1 MLATLIFFTF
11 SGVTTI
17 YTYNAQLD
25 TLIESSH
32 TSLNRELPA
41 LAAELEQELVNN
53 NLVNTQFAIN
63 TKMTSL
69 NYQNIVAVDQSGL
82 IIVAPQRELAG
93 LHYQALDLPISP
105 EVIANIKRTRS
116 IAINYDSDK
125 YLFDVYYPL
134 SIKNRGEGII
144 YARYSIALDV
154 QNLIDLSLS
163 KSAIVALY
171 LLSLLLFIALF
182 VYFFIHKP
190 INHLIDV
197 GRHLQALQLNYR
209 ANIKGRG
216 ELKQL
221 ADCFN
226 NVAYSLEEKIAS
238 QKAAE
243 QFALSKHGL
252 LESIFKALPDLFFV
266 IDSQGK
272 VIEFHSGNEN
282 ALYTEQKKLVGCNIT
297 ELLPDSASKHFQ
309 RAIFDTRA
317 SEQLM
322 CMEYP
327 LTVDNQSKFFEA
339 RLSPMPFTENIV
351 IVVREI
357 TQRKRQEEMIF
368 HHAFFDT
375 LTNLP
380 NRFLV
385 MERLTQQ
392 IKEAIRSKTLI
403 AVMFIDL
410 DDFKKV
416 NDSLG
421 HEIGDKLLIASA
433 KRLQNA
439 LRLEDTVARLGG
451 DEFVILLSNLHTP
464 LDAQPIAANLVRK
477 FHTPLKVDKR
487 EFSISLSLG
496 VALYPH
502 DGDSPS
508 ELLRKADSAMYH
520 SKQQGRNT
528 FSFFTEQMSQDLSRR
543 LLLEEHLRHALDLG
557 EFEVYYQ
564 PQFDIKTNELIGAEA
579 LLRWHNSALGS
590 VSPSEFIPLAESNGE
605 IVEIGRFVLK
615 TAIKQ
620 AKKWFQKLN
629 KPFKIAVNLSPRQFK
644 DCNLISDITRYIE
657 QAEIPASLLELEITE
672 GVLLSGDESVRNAL
686 KSLHQLGLV
695 ISMDDFGTGYSSL
708 NYLRQYPFD
717 ILKIDQSF
725 IADLSNNREAS
736 ELVNSIITM
745 SHSLGLRVIAE
756 GIETLSQLKTL
767 ELYRCDVGQG
777 FLLGKPMP
785 SKDFENW
792 IGLPHL
798 E

>member
-1 MLATLIFFTF
+1 M
-11 SGVTTI
+11 
-17 YTYNAQLD
+17 
-25 TLIESSH
+25 
-32 TSLNRELPA
+32 SLNRELPA
-41 LAAELEQELVNN
+41 LAAEIEQEQANN
-53 NLVNTQFAIN
+53 HFENTQFAIN
-63 TKMTSL
+63 TKMASA
-69 NYQNIVAVDQSGL
+69 NYQTIVAIDHTGL
-82 IIVAPQRELAG
+82 IIASSHSSSVG
-93 LHYQALDLPISP
+93 LSYLGLDLGLDLPIPKEIFEQMQSA
-105 EVIANIKRTRS
+105 EYATLRFNEQR
-116 IAINYDSDK
+116 YF
-125 YLFDVYYPL
+125 FDAYHPL
-134 SIKNRGEGII
+134 PQHNKSNGLL
-144 YARYSIALDV
+144 YVRYSIALEV
-154 QNLIDLSLS
+154 QNLVDLALS
-163 KSAIVALY
+163 KSALIALS
-171 LLSLLLFIALF
+171 LLSLLLFVALF

-190 INHLIDV
+190 INHLIDI
-197 GRHLQALQLNYR
+197 GQHLQQLQLSYR
-209 ANIKGRG
+209 VNIRGQG
-216 ELKQL
+216 ELKLL
-221 ADCFN
+221 ADSFN
-226 NVAYSLEEKIAS
+226 KMADSLEEKIAS

-243 QFALSKHGL
+243 QLALSKHNL

-266 IDSQGK
+266 IDEKGK
-272 VIEFHSGNEN
+272 VIEFHSGNDN
-282 ALYTEQKKLVGCNIT
+282 ALFSNQKDLIGCTIT
-297 ELLPDSASKHFQ
+297 ELLPESASRHIK
-309 RAIFDTRA
+309 RAIFDTKT
-317 SEQLM
+317 SEQLV
-322 CMEYP
+322 CVEYP
-327 LTVDNQSKFFEA
+327 LTVNKQSNFFEA
-339 RLSPMPFTENIV
+339 RISRMPLTDNIV
-351 IVVREI
+351 IVVRDI

-433 KRLQNA
+433 KRLQNT

-451 DEFVILLSNLHTP
+451 DEFVILLGNLRDP
-464 LDAQPIAANLVRK
+464 LDVQPIAANIVRK
-477 FHTPLKVDKR
+477 FHTPLKIDKR

-502 DGDSPS
+502 DGDTPS

-528 FSFFTEQMSQDLSRR
+528 FSFFTEQMSQDLTRR
-543 LLLEEHLRHALDLG
+543 LQLEEHLRHALRLG
-557 EFEVYYQ
+557 EFEVHYQ
-564 PQFDIKTNELIGAEA
+564 PQFNIVTNELIGAEA
-579 LLRWHNSALGS
+579 LLRWHNSSLGN
-590 VSPSEFIPLAESNGE
+590 VPPSEFIPLAESNGE

-615 TAIKQ
+615 TAIEQ
-620 AKKWFQKLN
+620 AKEWFNKLN
-629 KPFKIAVNLSPRQFK
+629 RPFKIAVNLSPRQFK
-644 DCNLISDITRYIE
+644 DHNLINDIKHYIE
-657 QAEIPASLLELEITE
+657 QANIPASLLELEITE
-672 GVLLSGDESVRNAL
+672 GVLLSGDECVKTAL

-725 IADLSNNREAS
+725 VCDLLKSQEAS
-736 ELVNSIITM
+736 ELVKSIITM
-745 SHSLGLRVIAE
+745 SHSLGLKVVAE
-756 GIETLSQLKTL
+756 GIETLAQLKTL
-767 ELYRCDVGQG
+767 EQYQCDIGQG